1 MLTRTRTLYT
11 EFKHY
16 QPGLP
21 SWHSCQHYHGHSADV
36 IVEIQW
42 PGDEASTEQIGVFE
56 TAVRDLD
63 EQIRRV
69 NLNDATDSPNPED
82 QELAELAHA
91 ILAEHLPDDL
101 AAGLNVY
108 VNRPGIRIPRRWPA
122 ATPGEPVPLPASY
135 TPHWQH

>member
-16 QPGLP
+16 QPDLP

-36 IVEIQW
+36 IVQIQW
-42 PGDEASTEQIGVFE
+42 PGDDASTELIGVFE
-56 TAVRDLD
+56 TAVRALD
-63 EQIRRV
+63 EQIRSI
-69 NLNDATDSPNPED
+69 NLNEATTSPNPED
-82 QELAELAHA
+82 QELAELSYG

-101 AAGLNVY
+101 TAGVTVY
-108 VNRPGIRIPRRWPA
+108 VNRPGNRVPRRWPA
-122 ATPGEPVPLPASY
+122 ATPGEPVPLPAAY